1 MVDATVVV
9 SYSAVVVTATD
20 YSPFGVGLYG
30 RSWSGEYRYGFN
42 GMEDDLGLGEATF
55 YRIHRSVLA
64 TWLSIDPASADFPFL
79 SPYSSMNLSPL
90 SFIDPLGDAPESPNG
105 QDSDAQARE
114 DDRSKRIDPKDLK
127 FKYKLKRILSPKY
140 WGEKGYDRMI
150 NYLTTCGNSFH
161 DLVRKEPRRS
171 MIVTVK
177 TTYNI
182 NEDNIVGSGSQ
193 PWLSNQPSTR
203 TFQVNPDNPHYIIYD
218 MDQVRDQ
225 ITVFDQDGNMLGGT
239 PLNPRGTG
247 QINIPAGTT
256 SITIQIIPGRQRP
269 TRYRYDVFERDGSVT
284 KKTKYKVWGILR
296 IRTEK
301 ENLPYNRN
309 GTYRSRKQEP
319 TTLWNV
325 RNKPR
330 QKNSP
335 E

>member
-1 MVDATVVV
+1 
-9 SYSAVVVTATD
+9 
-20 YSPFGVGLYG
+20 
-30 RSWSGEYRYGFN
+30 
-42 GMEDDLGLGEATF
+42 
-55 YRIHRSVLA
+55 
-64 TWLSIDPASADFPFL
+64 
-79 SPYSSMNLSPL
+79 
-90 SFIDPLGDAPESPNG
+90 
-105 QDSDAQARE
+105 
-114 DDRSKRIDPKDLK
+114 
-127 FKYKLKRILSPKY
+127 
-140 WGEKGYDRMI
+140 
-150 NYLTTCGNSFH
+150 
-161 DLVRKEPRRS
+161 
-171 MIVTVK
+171 
-177 TTYNI
+177 
-182 NEDNIVGSGSQ
+182 
-193 PWLSNQPSTR
+193 
-203 TFQVNPDNPHYIIYD
+203 